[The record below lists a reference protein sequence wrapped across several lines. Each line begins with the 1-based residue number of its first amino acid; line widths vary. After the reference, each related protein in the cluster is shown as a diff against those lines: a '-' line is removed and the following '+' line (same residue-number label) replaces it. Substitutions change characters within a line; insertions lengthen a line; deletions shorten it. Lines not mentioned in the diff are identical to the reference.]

1 MLSCRI
7 YTCSAC
13 IFLDLDFISYFSEYY
28 VFPNHSEDPNY
39 NHAEASLVPMSFSFH
54 LEEIYLQGFIL
65 LVSSIVLASFVPR
78 VQFSQCSGEDRSLS
92 LSSPEF
98 CNFFPQLPRTGAE
111 SWACGVWL
119 RPCSLVSPGL
129 IFPRTELAGVCPA
142 ASRES
147 TCVGPTLPGSGWQN
161 HFSAFSLL

>member
-39 NHAEASLVPMSFSFH
+39 NHAEACLIPMSFSFH

-65 LVSSIVLASFVPR
+65 LVSSIVLASFIPR

-92 LSSPEF
+92 HLQGFAIAST
-98 CNFFPQLPRTGAE
+98 QLPRTGAE
-111 SWACGVWL
+111 SWACAVWL
-119 RPCSLVSPGL
+119 GPCSLVSSGL
-129 IFPRTELAGVCPA
+129 IFPRTELAGACPA

-147 TCVGPTLPGSGWQN
+147 TCVGTTLPGSGWQN
-161 HFSAFSLL
+161 HFPAFSLL